1 MGGIDSRHRPAWQ
14 LNPQVYDAETSAP
27 LANYCK
33 LCRIEFR
40 ILLCANYKRL
50 RIVHNTMRAPRLIFS
65 KSSCNWVWGGGD
77 RGGVGDEIWWKGR
90 EEAGQKIKS
99 SQYLCNTTGS
109 SETKLGNKAT
119 GCVISLPRPVLRKG
133 KLWDS
138 LRKRS

>member
-1 MGGIDSRHRPAWQ
+1 MFIILCELRTQS
-14 LNPQVYDAETSAP
+14 SA
-27 LANYCK
+27 
-33 LCRIEFR
+33 
-40 ILLCANYKRL
+40 
-50 RIVHNTMRAPRLIFS
+50 RAAAIG
-65 KSSCNWVWGGGD
+65 CGGGGD
-77 RGGVGDEIWWKGR
+77 RGGVGDEIGWKGR